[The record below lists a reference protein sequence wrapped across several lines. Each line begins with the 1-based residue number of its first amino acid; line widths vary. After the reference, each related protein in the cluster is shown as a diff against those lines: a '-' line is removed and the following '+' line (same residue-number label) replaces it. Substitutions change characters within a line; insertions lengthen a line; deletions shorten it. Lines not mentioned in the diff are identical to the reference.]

1 MLGMQAA
8 RKTFPLTTV
17 TTAAEPTG
25 PDDGGN
31 DPSEDIFRSSSSSKE
46 TQASPVR
53 FTHRVDSSS
62 EAQRLAVEHEAAG
75 DDDDVSTASIRHA

>member
-1 MLGMQAA
+1 MLDLQAVQEA
-8 RKTFPLTTV
+8 FPLTV
-17 TTAAEPTG
+17 AIAAEPTG

-31 DPSEDIFRSSSSSKE
+31 DPSEDIFRSSSSKE
-46 TQASPVR
+46 TQASPAR

-75 DDDDVSTASIRHA
+75 DDDDVSTASIRHT

>member
-1 MLGMQAA
+1 MLDLQAVQEA
-8 RKTFPLTTV
+8 FPLTTV
-17 TTAAEPTG
+17 ATPAEPAG

-31 DPSEDIFRSSSSSKE
+31 DPSEDVIHSSSKE

-53 FTHRVDSSS
+53 STHRVDSSS

-75 DDDDVSTASIRHA
+75 DDDDVSKASIRHA